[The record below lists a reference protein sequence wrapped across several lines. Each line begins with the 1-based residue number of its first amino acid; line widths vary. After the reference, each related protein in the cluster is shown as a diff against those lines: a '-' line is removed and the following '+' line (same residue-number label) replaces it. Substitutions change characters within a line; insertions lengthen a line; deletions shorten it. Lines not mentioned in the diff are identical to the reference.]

1 MTVTVTSLCVPMF
14 AQVLK
19 GLEELEFAQ
28 TAQYMDTFNDTSVH
42 WFPVQKL
49 QQLSAEVWMFREE
62 PEYQDCEDLEIIRK
76 ERQKSPQPLS

>member
-1 MTVTVTSLCVPMF
+1 MF

-19 GLEELEFAQ
+19 GLEELEFTQ

-49 QQLSAEVWMFREE
+49 RQLSTEVWTFREE

>member
-1 MTVTVTSLCVPMF
+1 MF

-28 TAQYMDTFNDTSVH
+28 TAQYVDTFNDTAVH

-49 QQLSAEVWMFREE
+49 QQLSTEVWTFREE

-76 ERQKSPQPLS
+76 ERRKSPQPLS